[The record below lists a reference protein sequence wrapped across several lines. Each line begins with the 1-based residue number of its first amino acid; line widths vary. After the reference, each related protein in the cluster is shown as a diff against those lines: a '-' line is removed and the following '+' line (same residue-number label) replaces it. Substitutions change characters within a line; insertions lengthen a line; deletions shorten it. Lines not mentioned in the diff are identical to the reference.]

1 MCQYMS
7 YSGKSWSSARARMAR
22 SRAELICSSAG
33 RPFGLTQ
40 LDWVMPRFLLVV
52 FISAEKFSTEPDT
65 PSASTTAMSLAD
77 FTIRIFS
84 ALSTVILV
92 PGLKPI
98 FDGGCE
104 AARGGHG
111 EQSVERDA
119 LGFDRLQRH
128 IDGHQLGGRRRV
140 PRHRGVLGVQHLA
153 GLGVHQQRRLGPAR
167 AGEAAVR
174 MLAARAAARAGKRSV
189 GTNVTGRS
197 GLLFAGLG
205 TSVVSL
211 DVWNI

>member
-1 MCQYMS
+1 MYFLPSWIAGMCQYMS

-104 AARGGHG
+104 AARAVTVK
-111 EQSVERDA
+111 SVS
-119 LGFDRLQRH
+119 
-128 IDGHQLGGRRRV
+128 
-140 PRHRGVLGVQHLA
+140 
-153 GLGVHQQRRLGPAR
+153 
-167 AGEAAVR
+167 
-174 MLAARAAARAGKRSV
+174 SV
-189 GTNVTGRS
+189 MR
-197 GLLFAGLG
+197 
-205 TSVVSL
+205 
-211 DVWNI
+211 